1 MVKLPP
7 QSFPYGKYDGLT
19 IPALIQTAKKE
30 QYLEWLRT
38 QNIIGY
44 IKGIE
49 LEIRPRTD
57 TYGVLIEEEETG
69 YETWAHVPDDIFE
82 AFLKEMEK

>member
-19 IPALIQTAKKE
+19 IPALIQNAKAKP
-30 QYLEWLRT
+30 YLEWLRT
-38 QNIIGY
+38 QVIIGY
-44 IKGIE
+44 IVGME

-57 TYGVLIEEEETG
+57 YYGVLIEEEETG
-69 YETWAHVPDDIFE
+69 YETWAHVPNDIWE
-82 AFLKEMEK
+82 AFLKELK